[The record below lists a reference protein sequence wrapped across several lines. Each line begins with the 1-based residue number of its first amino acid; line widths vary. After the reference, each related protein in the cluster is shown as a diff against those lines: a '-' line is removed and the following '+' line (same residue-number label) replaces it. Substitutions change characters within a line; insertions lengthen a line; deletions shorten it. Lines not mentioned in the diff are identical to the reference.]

1 MIFIN
6 TPPST
11 VAFVYCW
18 YELSTKKWYIGSRTA
33 EGCHPDDGYL
43 CSSKQVAP
51 LIVENKNNW
60 RREILCIGNP
70 QDMLNLECRL
80 LEVLDAKNDPLSYNQ
95 HNGDGQFTTIG
106 MTPWNKGIKLPR
118 GTPSWNSGKVCP
130 QISAGKLGKPAH
142 NKGKPSP
149 LKGRPNGRK
158 GIANPK
164 IVCRLHDQK
173 EMAINTFTQWCELQ
187 DNPTKKQAIADN
199 ISKALT
205 GRKQSPEWIEKR
217 AQATRGKPNIAASL
231 ALKGQTKPR
240 VVSRLIDRKPMTI
253 SNFVQW
259 CELKDRQARGVV
271 HPNKGKSKSVEAIAK
286 RTATRLQNKLAK
298 TKGA

>member
-1 MIFIN
+1 MIF
-6 TPPST
+6 TQT
-11 VAFVYCW
+11 QAFVYKW
-18 YELSTKKWYIGSRTA
+18 THLPTLRWYIGSRTA
-33 EGCHPDDGYL
+33 QGCCPADGYI
-43 CSSKQVAP
+43 CSSRQVLP
-51 LIVENKNNW
+51 LIESAGSEWTRTVVATGE
-60 RREILCIGNP
+60 P
-70 QDMLNLECRL
+70 ADMLELETVI
-80 LEVLDAKNDPLSYNQ
+80 LETVDARNDPRSYNQ
-95 HNGDGQFTTIG
+95 HNGDGRFTTAG
-106 MTPWNKGIKLPR
+106 TVAWNKGLKQPR